1 MKNSMEYFYQKT
13 CPLRL
18 QHSESFFIKQSMY
31 LKKNRRKST
40 TYLKVLNFIIIHL
53 SVSIQDISFVMQN
66 IFLKF
71 QHPIISLSFCHRVAR
86 RVAGRFVAYHF
97 VDKSSY
103 QSPES
108 SFWTQLG
115 QPGVPQLP
123 QFKGH
128 KISKAN
134 YGVLNSTKKTNAG
147 IIFNT

>member
-1 MKNSMEYFYQKT
+1 M
-13 CPLRL
+13 
-18 QHSESFFIKQSMY
+18 
-31 LKKNRRKST
+31 
-40 TYLKVLNFIIIHL
+40 NF
-53 SVSIQDISFVMQN
+53 
-66 IFLKF
+66 
-71 QHPIISLSFCHRVAR
+71 CYRVAR
-86 RVAGRFVAYHF
+86 SIAGRFVAYHF

-108 SFWTQLG
+108 SLRTQLG

-123 QFKGH
+123 QFKGL